1 VPRTAVGHFLSH
13 LGGGGFVL
21 VFDDIAI
28 GVVEHNFLVD
38 NFKVSH
44 AVSITP

>member
-1 VPRTAVGHFLSH
+1 VPLAAVGHGLGH
-13 LGGGGFVL
+13 LGGDGFVL
-21 VFDDIAI
+21 VFDGIAI

-44 AVSITP
+44 ALSITP